1 MNKYRVILTPEA
13 ENDLREIYR
22 YIASVLQEQAA
33 AHRLVAKIKDAI
45 LDLETMPERWN
56 LYHQEP
62 WESRGLRKAVV
73 GNYIIFYYLQ
83 GQSVFVISIL
93 YGKRDIETILSQRG
107 PNGLQ

>member
-22 YIASVLQEQAA
+22 YIASVLQEQTA

-45 LDLETMPERWN
+45 LDLETMPERWS
-56 LYHQEP
+56 LYHQAP

-73 GNYIIFYYLQ
+73 GNYIVFYYLQ

-107 PNGLQ
+107 PDDPQ